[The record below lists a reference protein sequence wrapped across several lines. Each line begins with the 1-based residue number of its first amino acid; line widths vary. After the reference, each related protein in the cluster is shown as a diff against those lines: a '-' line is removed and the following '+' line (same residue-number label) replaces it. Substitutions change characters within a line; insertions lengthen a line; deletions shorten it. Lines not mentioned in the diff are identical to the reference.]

1 MVQPFS
7 REQIRSRR
15 ENLDRGADL
24 TSLLCLDNLEMLI
37 SSFWRWT
44 YYKKTFYFKTPSTKW
59 HRSFLPQG
67 TWLLLFLLFFLL
79 QCTYWL
85 LTFSINQFYG
95 ISFYFDFWSSRQA
108 RQNELSTD
116 PGSFA
121 FLEAK
126 IITSILQSWSFKI
139 GYHMTILVKYCFF
152 RIFRASR
159 PCFEGHKN
167 DLREPWHLKNRVN
180 AFSSVNRSKI
190 CRQIDYT
197 TFSKCWFFLRKG
209 VIFTL
214 FRVFDHLRLNYQ
226 F

>member
-44 YYKKTFYFKTPSTKW
+44 YKKTFYFSINEMTSIIPS
-59 HRSFLPQG
+59 G
-67 TWLLLFLLFFLL
+67 TWLLLFLLFYYCSVRIDCLL
-79 QCTYWL
+79 
-85 LTFSINQFYG
+85 FSINQFYG

-126 IITSILQSWSFKI
+126 IITSILQSWSFKM
-139 GYHMTILVKYCFF
+139 GYHITFLVKHCF
-152 RIFRASR
+152 IFVFFGHPAPVLRVIEMALGNLTFEKSCE
-159 PCFEGHKN
+159 CF
-167 DLREPWHLKNRVN
+167 LK
-180 AFSSVNRSKI
+180 
-190 CRQIDYT
+190 CQ
-197 TFSKCWFFLRKG
+197 
-209 VIFTL
+209 
-214 FRVFDHLRLNYQ
+214 
-226 F
+226 